1 MGMGKRNSRRECGTR
16 SPSKRDHSGGR
27 VGQAGT
33 ASIFREDGG
42 MSSGVRVCTLC
53 EDHTSASHLDAEEPC
68 TGEATIMMCADTK
81 KDVHIAVEI
90 HYNTSRHEQRLVERG
105 LARVAGQSCLAG
117 PSVPP
122 AAPRLRVP
130 PCMGVW

>member
-1 MGMGKRNSRRECGTR
+1 MDE
-16 SPSKRDHSGGR
+16 RDSNHDVLR
-27 VGQAGT
+27 
-33 ASIFREDGG
+33 
-42 MSSGVRVCTLC
+42 
-53 EDHTSASHLDAEEPC
+53 H
-68 TGEATIMMCADTK
+68 K

-90 HYNTSRHEQRLVERG
+90 HYNESHHEHTPRGGG

-117 PSVPP
+117 PSVPL